1 MKPPA
6 PGPAVVLLSSFA
18 LVLALATAGG
28 CAKPAE
34 KSGVRQAAPASESP
48 DPAGSS
54 NGSTGSNAAR
64 ELEEKAAGYEERF
77 KEIQESDMTADQ
89 KAQAAGELVD
99 EQQQTIREAE
109 DGPADEFEAPPQE

>member
-1 MKPPA
+1 MKPPV
-6 PGPAVVLLSSFA
+6 PGLAVVLLSSIA
-18 LVLALATAGG
+18 LTLALGTAGG
-28 CAKPAE
+28 CAKPAA
-34 KSGVRQAAPASESP
+34 KSGERQAAPESESP
-48 DPAGSS
+48 GPAGNSS
-54 NGSTGSNAAR
+54 AAR

-109 DGPADEFEAPPQE
+109 DGATNESED